1 MIISSYYWVGGND
14 ADGVYRD
21 ASLIIIIISPIFL
34 LCISNNECI
43 IIYIDIV
50 LL

>member
-21 ASLIIIIISPIFL
+21 ASLIIIISPIFL